1 LHERPANPPFLFF
14 REVNILSEQAKK
26 PNRKRDICIR
36 FMVDEKERDMI
47 YKRMEQTGIK
57 NLRAYLL
64 KQSIDGEVI
73 HIELDSVKEMVRLLS
88 NSSNNLNQIAR
99 RVNQMSSIYADDIAD
114 LQTRYDEIWTQIKVN
129 LKKLAAM

>member
-1 LHERPANPPFLFF
+1 MN
-14 REVNILSEQAKK
+14 EQSKK
-26 PNRKRDICIR
+26 PNRKRDIFIR

-64 KQSIDGEVI
+64 KQAIDGQVI

-88 NSSNNLNQIAR
+88 NTTNNLNQIAR
-99 RVNQMSSIYADDIAD
+99 RVNQTGSVYAEDIAD
-114 LQTRYDEIWTQIKVN
+114 LQKMNDEIWAQTKVI